1 MLNSFDIA
9 IVGGGPSGSTLGSML
24 RKYAPHLRVALI
36 EKERFPREHIG
47 ESLLPTTGTVLH
59 EIGAWDKIEAAGFP
73 IKIGAT
79 YRWGSSDD
87 LWDFNLVDTLRIKPD
102 DPRPGKYADWRV
114 SSAFQVERGLFDK
127 ILLDHAVS
135 LGCHVSEGVG
145 VQEVLKNGD
154 RIEGLELSDGSRI
167 AASYYVDAS
176 GNSAVLRKAM
186 GVDVEEP
193 SALRNI
199 AIWDYWENAEWAV
212 SIGVGGTRVQVMSL
226 GYGWLWFIP
235 ISPTRTSIGLV
246 CPADYYKK
254 SGKRTCEL
262 YREAVRSE
270 PRIAALTANGK
281 PDGEVRAT
289 KDWSFLS
296 KRMVGANWFLAGE
309 SAGFADPILAAGITL
324 AMVGAKEC
332 AYTLIELDRGE
343 HDASWLR
350 TEFEKRQTRRILQH
364 IRFANFWYSGNGH
377 FSELVEYTAEI
388 AREAGFNM
396 DAKSAWQWL
405 GTGGF
410 VSVETPGGLAGHSME
425 QIKNIQSMLFKEE
438 TDWALTRYNV
448 FEVNI
453 EGITVDKMPLYE
465 QGKIR
470 IGRVLRKGSVELPVI
485 GGFRIMLDILQRET
499 QLAPII
505 QALRAVTAKLG
516 PLIALSGLEALEVM
530 LKDGWVTGTYSIDQP
545 LLRPQDIPRTPSI
558 DWNHDVTDPK
568 VRVSDVI
575 KA

>member
-135 LGCHVSEGVG
+135 LGCRVSEGVG